1 MPANLFQSA
10 LQNSAR
16 QNNMGQMSWYFPV
29 QRKWLVMTRTKKAEE
44 MQAFFRFCKKIKDLV
59 MPDAGLPACVGIGSA
74 RVNTDLAG

>member
-1 MPANLFQSA
+1 
-10 LQNSAR
+10 
-16 QNNMGQMSWYFPV
+16 
-29 QRKWLVMTRTKKAEE
+29 MTRTKKAEE